1 MIEVRD
7 LTKYYGPKVA
17 LQGVSFEADRGD
29 ILGLLGP
36 NGAGKSTTMRILTG
50 YLPPTSGTARI
61 AGFDVMENSLEV
73 RRRIGYLPENVPLY
87 TDMTVAAYLDFVAR
101 AKAVSPRRA
110 SVEWAMDA
118 ARVDHVAGTI
128 IGRLSKGY
136 RQRVGLAQAI
146 LGDPEVL
153 ILDEPT
159 VGLDPNQISET
170 RQLIKALGG
179 DRTIILSTHIL
190 PEVEQICERVVIISK
205 GKVVATDTVQ
215 NLTNRLRGSEA
226 IAVEVAAQDG
236 LESGDVRQKLEQV
249 PGVSRVLYRETRGE
263 RMLFEIESLQGRS
276 VRADV
281 ARAVVNSGW
290 GLNELRPL
298 AVSLEE
304 VFLQLTGS
312 DAAAAAEVKQ

>member
-17 LQGVSFEADRGD
+17 LQGVSFEAERGD

-87 TDMTVAAYLDFVAR
+87 TDMTVVAYLDFVAR

-146 LGDPEVL
+146 IGDPEVL

-159 VGLDPNQISET
+159 VGLDPNQIGET

-179 DRTIILSTHIL
+179 DRTIVLSTHIL
-190 PEVEQICERVVIISK
+190 PEVSMVCNKVVIISR
-205 GKVVATDTVQ
+205 GTVVAVDTPEA
-215 NLTNRLRGSEA
+215 LTRRLIGADRVAVSVRGPAEA
-226 IAVEVAAQDG
+226 VKARLQG
-236 LESGDVRQKLEQV
+236 V
-249 PGVSRVLYRETRGE
+249 PGVLSVSPTPTANGVLHFEVDAQPGHDIRE
-263 RMLFEIESLQGRS
+263 Q
-276 VRADV
+276 V
-281 ARAVVNSGW
+281 AAAVVQGGW
-290 GLNELRPL
+290 GLQELRSQGL
-298 AVSLEE
+298 SLEE
-304 VFLQLTGS
+304 IFLQLTTSEEGVEGEPV
-312 DAAAAAEVKQ
+312 A

>member
-17 LQGVSFEADRGD
+17 LQDVSFEAAPGD

-36 NGAGKSTTMRILTG
+36 NGAGKSTAMRILTG

-61 AGFDVMENSLEV
+61 AGFDVVEHSLEV

-87 TDMTVAAYLDFVAR
+87 TDMTVSAYLDFVAR
-101 AKAVSPRRA
+101 AKGVGQRRA
-110 SVEWAMDA
+110 SVDWAMEA
-118 ARVDHVAGTI
+118 ARIDHVAGTI

-159 VGLDPNQISET
+159 VGLDPNQIIET
-170 RQLIKALGG
+170 RALIKALGG

-190 PEVEQICERVVIISK
+190 PEVSMVCNKVVIINRGS
-205 GKVVATDTVQ
+205 VVAVDTPEALTRRLIGTDRVALAVRGPSAEVEQ
-215 NLTNRLRGSEA
+215 RLR
-226 IAVEVAAQDG
+226 
-236 LESGDVRQKLEQV
+236 RV
-249 PGVSRVLYRETRGE
+249 PGVLAVTQSPASNGVLRFEVDAEPGADIRE
-263 RMLFEIESLQGRS
+263 Q
-276 VRADV
+276 V
-281 ARAVVNSGW
+281 AAAVVEGGW
-290 GLNELRPL
+290 GLQELRGQGL
-298 AVSLEE
+298 SLEE
-304 VFLQLTGS
+304 IFLQLTTSEEGVTV
-312 DAAAAAEVKQ
+312 A